1 MEKLSGIFKKFN
13 GIIAIVVFALLGVF
27 ALGMATPAAPC
38 ISYTGTDSATI
49 AAFYFQI
56 QPYNDDILYF
66 ALAGLFL
73 AFFYNVLRNQLR
85 PIYYISNF
93 IWTILYFFLALASAI
108 FTFIGVSF
116 YQSKYVTLPFDAIN
130 QNFIDHGIKTRINPN
145 TPVFALGYV
154 VAALVLL
161 SAIAVGFVGVYQFVK
176 QHQAHQQK
184 AAMPNEGGAQ

>member
-13 GIIAIVVFALLGVF
+13 GIVAIVVFALLGVF

-73 AFFYNVLRNQLR
+73 AFFYNVLRNQIR
-85 PIYYISNF
+85 PIYYVSNF
-93 IWTILYFFLALASAI
+93 VWTVLYFFLALASSI

-116 YQSKYVTLPFDAIN
+116 YQGKYATLPLTPL
-130 QNFIDHGIKTRINPN
+130 TRTLSTTGSRPGSIRIRLFLP
-145 TPVFALGYV
+145 
-154 VAALVLL
+154 
-161 SAIAVGFVGVYQFVK
+161 SAIRWRRWFS
-176 QHQAHQQK
+176 
-184 AAMPNEGGAQ
+184 